1 MPDKA
6 PPDEALAFNY
16 WALILTLLDLG
27 FPWHQIQRFGTQEIA
42 LILGVHSAMEQRKA
56 EQEAGNAHAA
66 IVTSSNFTSRSNAI
80 RSESVNEER
89 PS

>member
-56 EQEAGNAHAA
+56 EQEAAQQRQQMAA
-66 IVTSSNFTSRSNAI
+66 GGGATHFSHVRG
-80 RSESVNEER
+80 R
-89 PS
+89 